1 MGFVG
6 QHAAHIL
13 DLQSSLQP
21 LAVPRCQSRIALR
34 LRYLLT
40 SILLFAAGPGVTG
53 PVFAQQSA
61 RVAPAEILIVHAKVY
76 TLDPQKPWAQAVA
89 IRHGKIQAVGRD
101 EEVERFRGI
110 GTKRIDAGGKLVLPG
125 FTDCHI
131 HFLDGSL
138 SLGRVNLEGAK
149 DPADIQQR
157 LKAYAVQHPGDD
169 WMLGRGWNYA
179 MFGAAALPD
188 KKYLDELFPARP
200 VFLEGYDGHTY
211 WANSKAM
218 ALAGIGKETPD
229 PANGV
234 IVRDPQTGEPT
245 GALKESAAELVAKV
259 IPKPNREAKLRALR
273 SGLKW
278 ANQNGL
284 TRVHSAGG
292 DFPELDLF
300 DELRQEKQLSI
311 RFYIAYFQDP
321 PELRQQDIEAMET
334 ARKKYHDDWID
345 TGAVKFMVDGVV
357 ESHTAAFL
365 EPYSDDSSTSGPLFW
380 DRAKYQ
386 SAVAEMDKR
395 GFQIFTHAIGDNGIR
410 TALDAYESA
419 EKSDHTKDRRNRI
432 EHIEDI
438 NAADIPRFGRL
449 GVIASMQPLHSYPD
463 SDTLDVW
470 ARNVGPERATRAWV
484 WKSIFDAGGRYA
496 FGSDWPV
503 VTLNPWEGIRT
514 AVTRQTAEGTPK
526 EGFVPSQRLTVAQA
540 VEGYTLGAAFA
551 GHREKTEGSLV
562 AGKAADVIII
572 DRNIFEIDPHTI
584 GDTKVVTTIVGGKIV
599 YEGDAK

>member
-1 MGFVG
+1 
-6 QHAAHIL
+6 L
-13 DLQSSLQP
+13 S
-21 LAVPRCQSRIALR
+21 

-40 SILLFAAGPGVTG
+40 SILLIAAVPGVAH

-89 IRHGKIQAVGRD
+89 IRHGKIQAIGRD
-101 EEVERFRGI
+101 EEVERYRGI
-110 GTKRIDAGGKLVLPG
+110 GTKRIDAGGKLVFPG
-125 FTDCHI
+125 FTDCHV
-131 HFLDGSL
+131 HFLSGSL
-138 SLGRVNLEGAK
+138 GLDRVHLEGSK
-149 DPADIQQR
+149 DVAELQKR
-157 LKAYAVQHPGDD
+157 LREYAAQHPGTD
-169 WMLGRGWNYA
+169 WIQGRGWNYA
-179 MFGAAALPD
+179 MFGSATLPD
-188 KKYLDELFPARP
+188 KKYLDELFPDRP
-200 VFLEGYDGHTY
+200 VFLKGFDGHTY
-211 WANSKAM
+211 WANSVALS
-218 ALAGIGKETPD
+218 LAGIGKDTPN

-234 IVRDPQTGEPT
+234 IVRDPQSGEAT
-245 GALKESAAELVAKV
+245 GALKESAARLVAKV
-259 IPKPNREAKLRALR
+259 IPEPDRVAKLRALR
-273 SGLKW
+273 NGMKW

-292 DFPELDLF
+292 DFPELGLF
-300 DELRQEKQLSI
+300 DELRQEKQLSV

-321 PELRQQDIEAMET
+321 PELRQTDIETVEA

-345 TGAVKFMVDGVV
+345 AGAVKFMVDGVV
-357 ESHTAAFL
+357 ESHTASFL
-365 EPYSDDSSTSGPLFW
+365 EPYSDDPSTRGPLFW
-380 DRAKYQ
+380 DPAKYQ

-410 TALDAYESA
+410 TALDSYEFA
-419 EKSDHTKDRRNRI
+419 EKSNHTKDRRNRV

-470 ARNVGPERATRAWV
+470 AHNVGPERATRAWV
-484 WKSIFDAGGRYA
+484 WKSIIDAGGRYA
-496 FGSDWPV
+496 FGSDWAV
-503 VTLNPWEGIRT
+503 VTLNPWEGIQT

-526 EGFVPSQRLTVAQA
+526 DGFVPSQRLTVAQA
-540 VEGYTLGAAFA
+540 VEGYTLDAAFA

-562 AGKAADVIII
+562 AGKAADVIIV

-584 GDTKVVTTIVGGKIV
+584 GGTKVLTTIVGGKIV
-599 YEGDAK
+599 YEADAK

>member
-1 MGFVG
+1 MRLRPLLTLL
-6 QHAAHIL
+6 IL
-13 DLQSSLQP
+13 
-21 LAVPRCQSRIALR
+21 LAVV
-34 LRYLLT
+34 
-40 SILLFAAGPGVTG
+40 PGVTR
-53 PVFAQQSA
+53 PVLAQQSA
-61 RVAPAEILIVHAKVY
+61 SVPPADILIVHAKVY
-76 TLDPQKPWAQAVA
+76 TLDPQKPWAQAIA

-101 EEVERFRGI
+101 EEVERYRGI
-110 GTKRIDAGGKLVLPG
+110 ATKLIDAGGKLVLPG

-149 DPADIQQR
+149 DPADIQAR
-157 LKAYAVQHPGDD
+157 LKAYAAQHPGED
-169 WMLGRGWNYA
+169 WILGRGWNYA

-188 KKYLDELFPARP
+188 KKYLDELFPTRP

-211 WANSKAM
+211 WANSKAL
-218 ALAGIGKETPD
+218 ALAGFGKGTPD

-234 IVRDPQTGEPT
+234 IVRDAQTGEPT

-259 IPKPNREAKLRALR
+259 IPKPDRVAKLRALR
-273 SGLKW
+273 DGLKW

-300 DELRQEKQLSI
+300 DELRQEKQLSV

-321 PELRQQDIEAMET
+321 PELRKQDIEAMEA

-357 ESHTAAFL
+357 ESHTAALL
-365 EPYSDDSSTSGPLFW
+365 EPYSDDPSMRGSLFW
-380 DRAKYQ
+380 DPAKYQ

-395 GFQIFTHAIGDNGIR
+395 GFQIFTHAIGDYGIR
-410 TALDAYESA
+410 TALDAYEFT
-419 EKSDHTKDRRNRI
+419 EKSNHAKDRRNRI
-432 EHIEDI
+432 EHIEEI
-438 NAADIPRFGRL
+438 NASDIPRFGRL

-463 SDTLDVW
+463 NDTLDVW
-470 ARNVGPERATRAWV
+470 ARNVGPERASRAWV
-484 WKSIFDAGGRYA
+484 WKSISEAGGHYA

-514 AVTRQTAEGTPK
+514 AVTRQTAESTPK
-526 EGFVPSQRLTVAQA
+526 GGFVPSQRLSVEQA

-551 GHREKTEGSLV
+551 GHREKTEGSIV
-562 AGKAADVIII
+562 ADKVADMIIV
-572 DRNIFEIDPHTI
+572 DRNIFEIDPLTI
-584 GDTKVVTTIVGGKIV
+584 GDTKVVTTIAGGKIV
-599 YEGDAK
+599 YEADAK